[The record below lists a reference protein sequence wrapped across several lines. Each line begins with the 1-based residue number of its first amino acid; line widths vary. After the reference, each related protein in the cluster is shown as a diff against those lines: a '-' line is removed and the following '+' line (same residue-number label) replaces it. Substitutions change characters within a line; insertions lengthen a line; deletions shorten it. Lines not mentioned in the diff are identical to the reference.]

1 MFNTGTQRGS
11 VQNTVTNEAPEL
23 NRCAS
28 PIGVVA
34 MVEPASETLA
44 QLQQAGLSSP
54 VPVLK
59 LLMARSNCFQI
70 VDRGA
75 ASEVLLRERK
85 LATEGQL
92 RKGSDMG
99 DGQLVAADYL
109 ITPNI
114 LFQDPNAG
122 GSGIGGVLGGLI
134 GGPIGIIA
142 GSVRST
148 TLEAQVLLTLTNVR
162 SGIQQAVAEGS
173 ATKRDIGFNVGGL
186 LAGGV
191 GGGIGVGAAGGGAYA
206 STDIGKIVMVAFVD
220 SLNKLVAQIGNLRS

>member
-1 MFNTGTQRGS
+1 MHRKRASILVSSLAAALATSGCIDGAGGMFNTGTQRGS
-11 VQNTVTNEAPEL
+11 VQNTVTNEVTEL

-44 QLQQAGLSSP
+44 ELQQIGLSSP

-85 LATEGQL
+85 LAAEGQL

-99 DGQLVAADYL
+99 GGQLVAADYL

-122 GSGIGGVLGGLI
+122 GSGIGAILGGLLP
-134 GGPIGIIA
+134 GALGIVA

-148 TLEAQVLLTLTNVR
+148 TP
-162 SGIQQAVAEGS
+162 
-173 ATKRDIGFNVGGL
+173 
-186 LAGGV
+186 
-191 GGGIGVGAAGGGAYA
+191 
-206 STDIGKIVMVAFVD
+206 
-220 SLNKLVAQIGNLRS
+220 